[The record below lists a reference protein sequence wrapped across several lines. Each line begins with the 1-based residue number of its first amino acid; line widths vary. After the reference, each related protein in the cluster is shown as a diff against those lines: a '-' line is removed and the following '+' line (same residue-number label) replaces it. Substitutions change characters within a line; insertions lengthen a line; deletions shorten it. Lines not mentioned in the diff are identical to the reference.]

1 VLVEVV
7 RFTQKNGLRGCD
19 GGWKDFLAR
28 NDRKF
33 GASVSDPRKRTR
45 DVLLAFLQT
54 FSKDFQKVGYSFVSS
69 SDFSSACLDSL
80 AAAVVYKRLG
90 PWCVESLNLAT
101 FWLQYFGKLVK
112 RHKERSAV
120 QQYMT
125 DFPDEVSPEQV
136 MCMLDHAFFEFL
148 RYIE

>member
-1 VLVEVV
+1 MV

-33 GASVSDPRKRTR
+33 GASVSDPRKRSR

-54 FSKDFQKVGYSFVSS
+54 FSKDFQKVSYSFVFFFRLQ
-69 SDFSSACLDSL
+69 FSMPGFTGSCCSL
-80 AAAVVYKRLG
+80 SISGLVLVLTT
-90 PWCVESLNLAT
+90 ESLNLAT

-112 RHKERSAV
+112 RHEERSAV

-136 MCMLDHAFFEFL
+136 MCMLLDHAFFKFL
-148 RYIE
+148 R

>member
-54 FSKDFQKVGYSFVSS
+54 FSKDFQKVGYPFVFFFRLR
-69 SDFSSACLDSL
+69 FSMPGFTVSCCS
-80 AAAVVYKRLG
+80 KRFRTG
-90 PWCVESLNLAT
+90 VDCVESINLAT
-101 FWLQYFGKLVK
+101 LVT
-112 RHKERSAV
+112 V
-120 QQYMT
+120 
-125 DFPDEVSPEQV
+125 
-136 MCMLDHAFFEFL
+136 L
-148 RYIE
+148 RQIGEAS